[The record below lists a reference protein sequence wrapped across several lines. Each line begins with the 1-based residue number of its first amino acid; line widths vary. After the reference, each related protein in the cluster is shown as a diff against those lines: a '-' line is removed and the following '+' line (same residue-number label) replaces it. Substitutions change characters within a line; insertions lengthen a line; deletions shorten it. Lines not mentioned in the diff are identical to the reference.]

1 MNLFA
6 MIYWTLDSAL
16 WIPTGKRERRHFF
29 FPQQLS
35 SMPGYE
41 SWEPNLFAY
50 IYLAFTVSTTYGP
63 TDMPAASAEARL
75 LVMLQ
80 ALIALI
86 LLTVTIARA
95 VSILG

>member
-1 MNLFA
+1 
-6 MIYWTLDSAL
+6 
-16 WIPTGKRERRHFF
+16 
-29 FPQQLS
+29 
-35 SMPGYE
+35 MPGYE